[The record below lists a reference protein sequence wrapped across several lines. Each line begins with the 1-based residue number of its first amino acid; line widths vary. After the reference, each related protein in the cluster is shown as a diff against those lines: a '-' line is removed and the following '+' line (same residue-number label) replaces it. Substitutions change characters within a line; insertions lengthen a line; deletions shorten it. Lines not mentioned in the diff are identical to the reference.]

1 MGLRDSDPSVMD
13 YPECKIDTIFS
24 DKIDKGSM
32 EKPIE
37 MFYNI
42 ERFWT
47 GQKRCLSNKCVYVH
61 TFSKFLHFKFYR
73 HNEVYVYIFQ
83 IAFVWPE

>member
-47 GQKRCLSNKCVYVH
+47 GQKRCLSNKYVH